1 MALASLRWSI
11 VMTSHLPLDRRVG
24 ERFIVEKEVGRGGA
38 GIVYR
43 AFDLVSQGYTAL
55 KLIDAEVGSAPEQ
68 ESKLGQEG
76 KLLSGLHHEG
86 IVKTIAYGVFE
97 ETGGPYIAMEWLEGE
112 DLAHRQRHTPLSI
125 VEAVQLTLLVARA
138 LEYAH
143 GAGVVHQD
151 IKPGNIFLCATPDP
165 EYGLDFS
172 PKLVDFGVAA
182 ARGVQVSIAGDVVGT
197 PAYMAPEQARCDG
210 SVDARS
216 DIYSLG
222 ATLFELVSGRP
233 PHVGPTAIA
242 TLARLVATPPP
253 RLSELRSGVSP
264 LLDDI
269 VSQMLAT
276 EREQR
281 PSSIRE
287 VYEALSEVL
296 SEGGRNSWV
305 DLSEPAV
312 STRLGSGASRLITS
326 IVALGFDKASSRERA
341 LEHLRHRG
349 ATAVPLGQQS
359 IVAHL
364 GVELALGNEAQVALE
379 LARRLARS
387 GARVGVASGR
397 TRLNWATPHGRVLPV
412 GEVVDRASALARD
425 AEPGTTVADVTTS
438 ELGRGRYEFRAR
450 DDGSALVGEQTRGP
464 RTTSGAPFVGRDPE
478 LAQVL
483 SAFERS
489 TTDSTPVLVTLTGP
503 PGIGKTRLRRE
514 VLSRLAAHARPPHVI
529 LQRSEAYARGHALG
543 AAADVL
549 RTIIELPKGASPEEA
564 EAAIIARLGAA
575 TRSELTT
582 ANREVLSRLLANEPL
597 PPGADPR
604 GARDVL
610 WLAMTDLVLQVIHN
624 DPTAIIMEDLQW
636 ADPESLGWLDHL
648 LGRATARPLL
658 VMGLIR
664 PGFWGEQSARFAL
677 RDHVRLELRPISKR
691 SIRTI
696 VRSLLGEE
704 AAEALVEF
712 IAERASGLPLFAEE
726 LARLASKGESAALP
740 PTIEAAI
747 QASLDTL
754 DEECRDALGR
764 VSVLGLTCWD
774 SALEALG
781 MPHAESLM
789 SALASAEVLVEQTGS
804 RFSGPREWVMKHA
817 LVRDVAYG
825 ALGERE
831 RRELH
836 TLAAEWLASM
846 GEDAAVVA
854 GHFDLGGQ
862 HEAAAQHWARA
873 AERAL
878 ATNALSDAVKMAER
892 ALTFA
897 KDKPSG
903 FQCAS
908 YLDEA
913 WSRID
918 PRAADRETAI
928 LALIENTYDEPSAVL
943 ARGASARFDDARG
956 TGVEIDERLAKARN
970 DAARLGLHPE
980 EARCSA
986 VLASRCAFAGKF
998 AEANLEIKR
1007 LLLLA
1012 EVNHLKPAAVDA
1024 YQAQAIVRQSQGALS
1039 AALEARRNAVVA
1051 ARGAS
1056 LKEREAMLTTNL
1068 GFALTTIGARQ
1079 EARAALEAGLALADA
1094 IGSGGAVRHAQMNLL
1109 GWTATFGS
1117 DRRLDAHLAEARTD
1131 ADASASGV
1139 WAPPDRANLGILFY
1153 RGCELLRANAEGANH
1168 RALALLKMA
1177 AEAYRAMGHRDLLPV
1192 ALAMWAEAE
1201 LRHDRVSQAQA
1212 LAHEAAA
1219 LVDQGAASL
1228 LNESQVYLV
1237 LHNALLRQDNAD
1249 AAREAVFR
1257 GMQPLVKRVHGLSGT
1272 PYARLFLT
1280 ELPSNAALLA
1290 AAEGYGLVPDEIQ
1303 RHLEGR

>member
-1 MALASLRWSI
+1 MSSG
-11 VMTSHLPLDRRVG
+11 LPLDRRVG
-24 ERFIVEKEVGRGGA
+24 ERFVVEKEVGRGGA

-43 AFDLVSQGYTAL
+43 AFDLVTGGYTAL
-55 KLIDAEVGSAPEQ
+55 KVIDAEFGTAVAEESA
-68 ESKLGQEG
+68 LAREG
-76 KLLSGLHHEG
+76 KLLSELDHPA
-86 IVKTIAYGVFE
+86 IVKTIAYGFFE
-97 ETGGPYIAMEWLEGE
+97 ETGRPFIAMEWLEGE
-112 DLAHRQRHTPLSI
+112 DLARRQKRDPLSMRQAI
-125 VEAVQLTLLVARA
+125 QLTLLVADA

-143 GAGVVHQD
+143 EAGVIHQD
-151 IKPGNIFLCATPDP
+151 IKPGNIFLCSTPQPALD
-165 EYGLDFS
+165 LDFF

-182 ARGVQVSIAGDVVGT
+182 ARGIQVTQAGDVVGT

-222 ATLFELVSGRP
+222 ATLFELISGRP

-242 TLARLVATPPP
+242 TLARLVTTPPP

-264 LLDDI
+264 KLDDL
-269 VSQMLAT
+269 VSQMLST
-276 EREQR
+276 ERAER
-281 PSSIRE
+281 PGSIRE
-287 VYEALSEVL
+287 VAEVLLEILSE
-296 SEGGRNSWV
+296 EGQISWV
-305 DLSEPAV
+305 DVSDPGV

-341 LEHLRHRG
+341 LEHLRQRT

-364 GVELALGNEAQVALE
+364 GVELAVGNEAHVALE

-397 TRLNWATPHGRVLPV
+397 ARLNWASPHGRVLPV
-412 GEVVDRASALARD
+412 GEVVDRAAALARD
-425 AEPGTTVADVTTS
+425 AEPGTAVADVTTS

-450 DDGSALVGEQTRGP
+450 DDGSALVGEPARGP

-478 LAQVL
+478 LAQIL
-483 SAFERS
+483 SAFER
-489 TTDSTPVLVTLTGP
+489 TTSDCTPVLVTVTGP

-514 VLSRLAAHARPPHVI
+514 VLSRMAAHAHAPHVI

-549 RTIIELPKGASPEEA
+549 RAIIDLPKGASPDEA
-564 EAAIIARLGAA
+564 ESAIVARLGPA

-610 WLAMTDLVLQVIHN
+610 WLAMTDLVLQFIHKQ
-624 DPTAIIMEDLQW
+624 PTAIVMEDLQW
-636 ADPESLGWLDHL
+636 ADPESIGWLDHM
-648 LGRATARPLL
+648 LGRATSQPLL

-664 PGFWGEQSARFAL
+664 PGFWGDHGARFAG
-677 RDHVRLELRPISKR
+677 RDHVRVELRPISKR
-691 SIRTI
+691 STRNI
-696 VRSLLGEE
+696 VRSLLGENASE
-704 AAEALVEF
+704 TLVEV
-712 IAERASGLPLFAEE
+712 IAERSSGLPLFAEE
-726 LARLASKGESAALP
+726 LARLASTGESTALP

-781 MPHAESLM
+781 MPHSEGLM
-789 SALASAEVLVEQTGS
+789 SALASAEALVEQNGS
-804 RFSGPREWVMKHA
+804 RFSGPREWVFKHA

-831 RRELH
+831 RQELH
-836 TLAAEWLASM
+836 ALAAHWLASM

-862 HEAAAQHWARA
+862 HEAAARHWARA

-897 KDKPSG
+897 YDKPSG
-903 FQCAS
+903 FQRAS

-913 WSRID
+913 WSRLD

-928 LALIENTYDEPSAVL
+928 LALEENVYDEPSAVL
-943 ARGASARFDDARG
+943 ASGARARFDDARG
-956 TGVEIDERLAKARN
+956 TGIDIDERLADARDN
-970 DAARLGLHPE
+970 AARLHLHAE

-986 VLASRCAFAGKF
+986 VLASRFAFAGKF
-998 AEANLEIKR
+998 TEANIEVRR
-1007 LLLLA
+1007 LLTLA
-1012 EVNHLKPAAVDA
+1012 ESNQLKSAAVDA

-1117 DRRLDAHLAEARTD
+1117 DRRLDAHLADARAD

-1153 RGCELLRANAEGANH
+1153 RGCELLRAHAEGANH

-1177 AEAYRAMGHRDLLPV
+1177 AEAYRAMGHRDVLPV
-1192 ALAMWAEAE
+1192 ALSMWAEAE
-1201 LRHDRVSQAQA
+1201 LRHDRVAQAQA
-1212 LAHEAAA
+1212 LASEAAE

-1237 LHNALLRQDNAD
+1237 LHNALLRQEQPE
-1249 AAREAVFR
+1249 AARLAVQR
-1257 GMQPLVKRVHGLSGT
+1257 GMQPLVKRVHGLAGT
-1272 PYARLFLT
+1272 AYARLFLT

-1290 AAEGYGLVPDEIQ
+1290 AAEGYGLIPDEIQ